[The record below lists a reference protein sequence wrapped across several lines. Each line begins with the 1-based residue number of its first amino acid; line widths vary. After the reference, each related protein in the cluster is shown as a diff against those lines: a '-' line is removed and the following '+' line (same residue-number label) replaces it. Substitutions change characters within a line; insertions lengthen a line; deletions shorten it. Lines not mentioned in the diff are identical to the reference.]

1 MDASNLRNHA
11 NIGFLYRMNKTRT
24 ATIDAAIAHVHT
36 FERLLAFTTSLCFFS
51 LWTVA
56 LSLVVAWCSCSVVVP
71 FFTTFDR
78 MAVCLML
85 FTPFPPLM
93 VIFPSLSIISSG
105 KSGARTESPK
115 KIISVMMDS
124 PDSVLVVSTTL
135 QASATLEMFSD
146 TLSATTLSVFF
157 SSLRDVEHPNNNR
170 VAASKINFKTCFMG
184 QIRLLSFR
192 RCPLP
197 QRCRHRGV

>member
-11 NIGFLYRMNKTRT
+11 NMGFLYRMNKTRT

-105 KSGARTESPK
+105 KSGAR
-115 KIISVMMDS
+115 
-124 PDSVLVVSTTL
+124 
-135 QASATLEMFSD
+135 
-146 TLSATTLSVFF
+146 
-157 SSLRDVEHPNNNR
+157 
-170 VAASKINFKTCFMG
+170 
-184 QIRLLSFR
+184 
-192 RCPLP
+192 
-197 QRCRHRGV
+197 

>member
-1 MDASNLRNHA
+1 MYTKRPNFNNFGRFFYVQKQENPCTPKTKEARFIAGLQHCSPCDARGFRNNVVQRYKIYSKSLRMDASNLRNHA

-36 FERLLAFTTSLCFFS
+36 FERLLAFTTSLCLFS

-105 KSGARTESPK
+105 KSARA
-115 KIISVMMDS
+115 
-124 PDSVLVVSTTL
+124 LN
-135 QASATLEMFSD
+135 
-146 TLSATTLSVFF
+146 
-157 SSLRDVEHPNNNR
+157 LR
-170 VAASKINFKTCFMG
+170 K
-184 QIRLLSFR
+184 RLF
-192 RCPLP
+192 P
-197 QRCRHRGV
+197 

>member
-1 MDASNLRNHA
+1 
-11 NIGFLYRMNKTRT
+11 MNKTRT

-36 FERLLAFTTSLCFFS
+36 FERLLVFATSLCFFS

-56 LSLVVAWCSCSVVVP
+56 LSLVVVLRSFSVVFP

-105 KSGARTESPK
+105 KSGARAESPK

-135 QASATLEMFSD
+135 QASATLETLSD
-146 TLSATTLSVFF
+146 TLSATILSVFF
-157 SSLRDVEHPNNNR
+157 SSLRDVEHPNNNNR
-170 VAASKINFKTCFMG
+170 TVASKINFKTCFVG
-184 QIRLLSFR
+184 QIRLLPFR

>member
-1 MDASNLRNHA
+1 MYTKRPNFNNFGRFFMYKNKKIRVHTRKKPGDEPGFNIVPRAMQGAFATMWLQRYKIYSKSLRMDASNLRNHA

-36 FERLLAFTTSLCFFS
+36 FERLLAFATSLCFFS

-56 LSLVVAWCSCSVVVP
+56 LSLVVAWCSCSVVFP

-105 KSGARTESPK
+105 KSGAR
-115 KIISVMMDS
+115 
-124 PDSVLVVSTTL
+124 
-135 QASATLEMFSD
+135 
-146 TLSATTLSVFF
+146 
-157 SSLRDVEHPNNNR
+157 
-170 VAASKINFKTCFMG
+170 
-184 QIRLLSFR
+184 
-192 RCPLP
+192 
-197 QRCRHRGV
+197 